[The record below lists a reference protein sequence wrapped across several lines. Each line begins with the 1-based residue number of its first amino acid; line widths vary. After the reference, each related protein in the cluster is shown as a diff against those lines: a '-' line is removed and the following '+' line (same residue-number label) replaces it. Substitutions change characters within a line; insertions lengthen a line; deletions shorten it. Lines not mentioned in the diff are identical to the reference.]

1 MMNWIL
7 NNLSTIIVA
16 AILLI
21 IVIMIIKHQI
31 QTRHTCSSG
40 CGGCP
45 RLESAKLIKSNLQV
59 TFFLYKT
66 YSF

>member
-1 MMNWIL
+1 MKHMINWIL

-45 RLESAKLIKSNLQV
+45 MAGKCHTHK
-59 TFFLYKT
+59 K
-66 YSF
+66 

>member
-45 RLESAKLIKSNLQV
+45 MAGKCQTHK
-59 TFFLYKT
+59 K
-66 YSF
+66 